1 MARLSGD
8 EVCEEFSWLVSNGM
22 SPVLACETLGRSL
35 TAMSKMLL
43 RYGFLDL
50 MSAVEKEI
58 RLERNLNSKRVA

>member
-1 MARLSGD
+1 
-8 EVCEEFSWLVSNGM
+8 M

>member
-1 MARLSGD
+1 MARLTGD

-35 TAMSKMLL
+35 QAMSKMLL

>member
-1 MARLSGD
+1 
-8 EVCEEFSWLVSNGM
+8 
-22 SPVLACETLGRSL
+22 
-35 TAMSKMLL
+35 MSKMLL